1 MLLLLLLIG
10 GGSSAWGETKTY
22 QHVFN
27 VKPSTGDEVAL
38 TGMLWNIVAENL
50 GSYNSQNYAGVQIG
64 AKSKDGF
71 ITLTSSADWNYNNA
85 TKITAVRLWLNLGG
99 TSVTPSVTIGGKAAV
114 SDGTNVIKNS
124 TIKQDWTKATKVT
137 FTPAEDGNTGVV
149 VINVSTV
156 KAGYICAMEIDCE
169 DGAPAANLTKIEV
182 SGTPTKI
189 TYFDGE
195 PFDPTGLVVTGTY
208 DDGTTSPITNG
219 VTWECDPKTLAPET
233 TSVDVMASVGNITSD
248 IYTVKGI
255 TVKEKATLIA
265 IEAKGTPAEFWKGDK
280 FNHDGITITARWND
294 ESETD
299 VTEQC
304 QFAEPDMNTAGKK
317 TVTVTYE
324 NKTCT
329 YDIEVKTIENTKET
343 AYTVSEAIALID
355 AGKGLASQ
363 VYVKGIVSKIVTP
376 FNIKYGNVSFDVS
389 VDGSTEG
396 QQFRFYRTQKDAE
409 NKYEEDPNIEVG
421 ATVIGCGTLLLYKD
435 NKAQED
441 IYEFAAGNY
450 LVDYKAPVEKVLKS
464 IAISGEATKTTY
476 FEGETFDP
484 TGLVV
489 TATYE
494 DESTEVVTSR
504 VKWTFNPETLIL
516 GTTEVNVT
524 ATYGEKTASKTV
536 AVTVAEVQKY
546 NVTWNVNGN
555 DYTEGNPTT
564 EVVEGEKVEVLPAA
578 PASIV
583 GLVFMG
589 WTNEAVTSQEAAPAV
604 LFTSAADAPA
614 VTADVTYYA
623 VFAAQAGAG
632 WTRVTA
638 LSDITEGSYVIK
650 NAGFILPNFKTD
662 KSPQKV
668 TAPSITD
675 NVITGEV
682 DESMVWQFVSTGV
695 SNQFY
700 IKNAAG
706 NYLYV
711 IKDESQGLRVVETP
725 DKWTFE
731 ENGVGYFAMM
741 DENSS
746 RYCATY
752 EAGKDWRSY
761 VEKDFRNYANGG
773 KLELYRNDISYS
785 NYTTTV
791 ETNSLILRAFDGK
804 NHFATFSSDKAVK
817 FVDATVYA
825 VGVNDDRL
833 ILTEVESKQVP
844 ANTGVLLKSAG
855 TEATYSVIGSAPA
868 IENNLLCAS
877 VEEGQTTAADGTT
890 EGYSFFKLSYNQAG
904 ENEKLGFY
912 WAKENGAPFVSKA
925 GLAYLAVKT
934 ADVAAVKGF
943 SLFDM
948 ETGISK
954 VSGSAA
960 GNGVIYDLQ
969 GRRVERAVRGLYIVN
984 GRKVMVK

>member
-10 GGSSAWGETKTY
+10 GGSYAWGETKTITLDKIGTEVGTTSNTSVKTTSISLNNGSDKFVLNY
-22 QHVFN
+22 LQGKKQVDAILLAKSKGAFISNNTPVPGIIKSVEVCINTGASGKTTYHCAFSKVECTEAYTTGSTAENIQGGKSHVFN
-27 VKPSTGDEVAL
+27 CGVENANYFCVSLGNANNGQVLKLVITYEDSSTPQPGEVAVPTLSLAEGTYWGKQTL
-38 TGMLWNIVAENL
+38 TIGVPEGA
-50 GSYNSQNYAGVQIG
+50 AGVQY
-64 AKSKDGF
+64 
-71 ITLTSSADWNYNNA
+71 TL
-85 TKITAVRLWLNLGG
+85 
-99 TSVTPSVTIGGKAAV
+99 
-114 SDGTNVIKNS
+114 DGTDPKESN
-124 TIKQDWTKATKVT
+124 T
-137 FTPAEDGNTGVV
+137 AELIT
-149 VINVSTV
+149 
-156 KAGYICAMEIDCE
+156 E
-169 DGAPAANLTKIEV
+169 AANLELSATTTVRAIAVDNNDNYSKEV
-182 SGTPTKI
+182 SR
-189 TYFDGE
+189 TYTFV
-195 PFDPTGLVVTGTY
+195 P
-208 DDGTTSPITNG
+208 S
-219 VTWECDPKTLAPET
+219 
-233 TSVDVMASVGNITSD
+233 
-248 IYTVKGI
+248 
-255 TVKEKATLIA
+255 IA
-265 IEAKGTPAEFWKGDK
+265 
-280 FNHDGITITARWND
+280 
-294 ESETD
+294 
-299 VTEQC
+299 
-304 QFAEPDMNTAGKK
+304 
-317 TVTVTYE
+317 
-324 NKTCT
+324 
-329 YDIEVKTIENTKET
+329 NTKET
-343 AYTVSEAIALID
+343 AYTTVEAIAIINKTSEAQLTD
-355 AGKGLASQ
+355 EV
-363 VYVKGIVSKIVTP
+363 VYVKGIVSKIDSYNGEHKSITYWLDDNTFQVYSGKGLDGKDFTSQDDIEIGA
-376 FNIKYGNVSFDVS
+376 NVIICGKIKKFHN
-389 VDGSTEG
+389 
-396 QQFRFYRTQKDAE
+396 
-409 NKYEEDPNIEVG
+409 N
-421 ATVIGCGTLLLYKD
+421 
-435 NKAQED
+435 
-441 IYEFAAGNY
+441 YEFDKENY
-450 LVDYKAPVEKVLKS
+450 LVEYKAPVEKVLKS

-494 DESTEVVTSR
+494 DESTELVTGR
-504 VKWTFNPETLIL
+504 VEWTFTPETLTL

-524 ATYGEKTASKTV
+524 ATYGEKTAGKTV

-844 ANTGVLLKSAG
+844 ANTGVLLKSVG

-969 GRRVERAVRGLYIVN
+969 GRRVEHAVRGLYIVN

>member
-1 MLLLLLLIG
+1 MKQFTLKSLMLLLLLLIG
-10 GGSSAWGETKTY
+10 GGSYAWGEEITFSSNDWKGSGEKGCTKSGVTI
-22 QHVFN
+22 
-27 VKPSTGDEVAL
+27 STTGGSLVEEFRIFKNQTFTVASTVGEITKIEITCTAKDEAKYGPGCFGAVEGYSYSGKIGTW
-38 TGMLWNIVAENL
+38 TGSATSVNL
-50 GSYNSQNYAGVQIG
+50 KASTNQVR
-64 AKSKDGF
+64 
-71 ITLTSSADWNYNNA
+71 A
-85 TKITAVRLWLNLGG
+85 TKIV
-99 TSVTPSVTIGGKAAV
+99 VTVES
-114 SDGTNVIKNS
+114 
-124 TIKQDWTKATKVT
+124 
-137 FTPAEDGNTGVV
+137 
-149 VINVSTV
+149 
-156 KAGYICAMEIDCE
+156 
-169 DGAPAANLTKIEV
+169 APAANLTSIAV
-182 SGTPTKI
+182 SGTPTKT

-195 PFDPTGLVVTGTY
+195 P
-208 DDGTTSPITNG
+208 
-219 VTWECDPKTLAPET
+219 
-233 TSVDVMASVGNITSD
+233 
-248 IYTVKGI
+248 
-255 TVKEKATLIA
+255 
-265 IEAKGTPAEFWKGDK
+265 
-280 FNHDGITITARWND
+280 
-294 ESETD
+294 
-299 VTEQC
+299 
-304 QFAEPDMNTAGKK
+304 
-317 TVTVTYE
+317 
-324 NKTCT
+324 
-329 YDIEVKTIENTKET
+329 
-343 AYTVSEAIALID
+343 
-355 AGKGLASQ
+355 
-363 VYVKGIVSKIVTP
+363 
-376 FNIKYGNVSFDVS
+376 
-389 VDGSTEG
+389 
-396 QQFRFYRTQKDAE
+396 
-409 NKYEEDPNIEVG
+409 
-421 ATVIGCGTLLLYKD
+421 
-435 NKAQED
+435 
-441 IYEFAAGNY
+441 
-450 LVDYKAPVEKVLKS
+450 
-464 IAISGEATKTTY
+464 
-476 FEGETFDP
+476 FDP

-504 VKWTFNPETLIL
+504 VEWTFTPETLIL

-524 ATYGEKTASKTV
+524 ATYGEKTAGKTV

-564 EVVEGEKVEVLPAA
+564 EVVEGEKVEVLPTA
-578 PASIV
+578 PASIG

-614 VTADVTYYA
+614 VTADATYYA

-650 NAGFILPNFKTD
+650 NGEFILPSSNTGSD
-662 KSPQKV
+662 NAPGKV
-668 TAPSITD
+668 TAPSITG

-682 DESMVWQFVSTGV
+682 DESMVWQFVSTGT

-700 IKNAAG
+700 IKNVAG
-706 NYLYV
+706 DYLYANKSNNGV
-711 IKDESQGLRVVETP
+711 RVHRTSDE
-725 DKWTFE
+725 WTFE
-731 ENGVGYFAMM
+731 ENGEGYFSMKDA
-741 DENSS
+741 NSN

-833 ILTEVESKQVP
+833 ILTEVESKRVP
-844 ANTGVLLKSAG
+844 ANTGVLLKSVG

-954 VSGSAA
+954 VSGSVA

>member
-1 MLLLLLLIG
+1 MKQFTLKSLMLLLLLLIG
-10 GGSSAWGETKTY
+10 GGSSAWGETKTGTIK
-22 QHVFN
+22 FGTNNLKISSAN
-27 VKPSTGDEVAL
+27 VTGNDDLSNSWRVVTVGTTSFTQQPNYSQVGSSKQPATSITFTMTLPSDVKFTSFSAEFGGFSGTKGNISLTVDGIEVGSGNLNAANNVTVGGGLKTAATGKELKVSVTGIAKGVKCYNIKYIYEDSSTPQPGEVAL
-38 TGMLWNIVAENL
+38 PTLSLEEGTYWKT
-50 GSYNSQNYAGVQIG
+50 Q
-64 AKSKDGF
+64 
-71 ITLTSSADWNYNNA
+71 TLTIGVPEGAADVLY
-85 TKITAVRLWLNLGG
+85 TL
-99 TSVTPSVTIGGKAAV
+99 
-114 SDGTNVIKNS
+114 DGTDPKESNTAELI
-124 TIKQDWTKATKVT
+124 TKATNLELSAT
-137 FTPAEDGNTGVV
+137 T
-149 VINVSTV
+149 TV
-156 KAGYICAMEIDCE
+156 RAIAVDNNDNYSK
-169 DGAPAANLTKIEV
+169 EV
-182 SGTPTKI
+182 SR
-189 TYFDGE
+189 TYTFV
-195 PFDPTGLVVTGTY
+195 P
-208 DDGTTSPITNG
+208 S
-219 VTWECDPKTLAPET
+219 
-233 TSVDVMASVGNITSD
+233 
-248 IYTVKGI
+248 
-255 TVKEKATLIA
+255 IA
-265 IEAKGTPAEFWKGDK
+265 
-280 FNHDGITITARWND
+280 
-294 ESETD
+294 
-299 VTEQC
+299 
-304 QFAEPDMNTAGKK
+304 
-317 TVTVTYE
+317 
-324 NKTCT
+324 
-329 YDIEVKTIENTKET
+329 NTKET
-343 AYTVSEAIALID
+343 AYTTAQAIEIIKKTSEAQLKD
-355 AGKGLASQ
+355 EV
-363 VYVKGIVSKIVTP
+363 VYVKGVVSKIVTP
-376 FNIKYGNVSFDVS
+376 FDSYYGNVSFDVS

-396 QQFRFYRTQKDAE
+396 EQFRFYRTQKDAE
-409 NKYEEDPNIEVG
+409 NKYTEDPNIEVG
-421 ATVIGCGTLLLYKD
+421 ATVIGCGTLDKY
-435 NKAQED
+435 ND
-441 IYEFAAGNY
+441 IYEFKAGNY

-476 FEGETFDP
+476 TEGEVFDP

-504 VKWTFNPETLIL
+504 VEWTFNPETLTL
-516 GTTEVNVT
+516 GTNEVKAT
-524 ATYGEKTASKTV
+524 ATYGEMTASKTV
-536 AVTVAEVQKY
+536 TVTVAEVQKY

-650 NAGFILPNFKTD
+650 NDVFILPSSNTG
-662 KSPQKV
+662 SGEAPGKV
-668 TAPSITD
+668 LAPSITG

-682 DESMVWQFVSTGV
+682 DESMVWQFVSTGT

-700 IKNAAG
+700 VKNAAG
-706 NYLYV
+706 DYLYANKSNDGV
-711 IKDESQGLRVVETP
+711 RVHRTS

-731 ENGVGYFAMM
+731 ENGEGYFSMK
-741 DENSS
+741 DENNN

-752 EAGKDWRSY
+752 EDGEDWRSY
-761 VEKDFRNYANGG
+761 SSKDHGNYANGG

-804 NHFATFSSDKAVK
+804 NYFATFSSDRAVK

-844 ANTGVLLKSAG
+844 ANTGVLLKSAS

>member
-1 MLLLLLLIG
+1 MG
-10 GGSSAWGETKTY
+10 GGSSAWGETKTGTIK
-22 QHVFN
+22 FGTNNLKISSAN
-27 VKPSTGDEVAL
+27 VTGNDNLNNSWSVVTVGTTSFTQQPIYSQVGSSKQPATSITFTMTLPSDVKFTSFSAEFGGFSGTAGNISLAVDGNEVGSGSLSAKNDVVVGGELKTATTGKELKVSVTGIDKGVRCYNIKYTYEDSSTPQPGEVAVPTLSLAEGTYWKTQTL
-38 TGMLWNIVAENL
+38 TIGVPEGA
-50 GSYNSQNYAGVQIG
+50 AGVQY
-64 AKSKDGF
+64 
-71 ITLTSSADWNYNNA
+71 TL
-85 TKITAVRLWLNLGG
+85 
-99 TSVTPSVTIGGKAAV
+99 
-114 SDGTNVIKNS
+114 DGTDPKEPNTAELI
-124 TIKQDWTKATKVT
+124 TKATNLELSAT
-137 FTPAEDGNTGVV
+137 T
-149 VINVSTV
+149 TV
-156 KAGYICAMEIDCE
+156 RAIAVDNNDNYSK
-169 DGAPAANLTKIEV
+169 EV
-182 SGTPTKI
+182 SR
-189 TYFDGE
+189 TYTFV
-195 PFDPTGLVVTGTY
+195 P
-208 DDGTTSPITNG
+208 S
-219 VTWECDPKTLAPET
+219 
-233 TSVDVMASVGNITSD
+233 
-248 IYTVKGI
+248 
-255 TVKEKATLIA
+255 IA
-265 IEAKGTPAEFWKGDK
+265 
-280 FNHDGITITARWND
+280 
-294 ESETD
+294 
-299 VTEQC
+299 
-304 QFAEPDMNTAGKK
+304 
-317 TVTVTYE
+317 
-324 NKTCT
+324 
-329 YDIEVKTIENTKET
+329 NTKET
-343 AYTVSEAIALID
+343 AYTTVEAIAIINKTSEAQLTD
-355 AGKGLASQ
+355 EV
-363 VYVKGIVSKIVTP
+363 VYVKGIVSKIDSYNDKYKSITYWLDDNTFQVYSGKGLDGKDFTSQDDIEIGA
-376 FNIKYGNVSFDVS
+376 NVIICGKIKK
-389 VDGSTEG
+389 
-396 QQFRFYRTQKDAE
+396 FY
-409 NKYEEDPNIEVG
+409 NN
-421 ATVIGCGTLLLYKD
+421 
-435 NKAQED
+435 
-441 IYEFAAGNY
+441 YEFDKENY
-450 LVDYKAPVEKVLKS
+450 LVEYKAPVEKVLKS

-504 VKWTFNPETLIL
+504 VEWTFNPETLIL

-546 NVTWNVNGN
+546 NVTWNVNGK

-638 LSDITEGSYVIK
+638 LGDITEGSYVIK
-650 NAGFILPNFKTD
+650 NADFVLPSSNTG
-662 KSPQKV
+662 SGEAPGKV
-668 TAPSITD
+668 LAPSITG

-682 DESMVWQFVSTGV
+682 DESMVWQFVSTGT

-700 IKNAAG
+700 VKNAAG
-706 NYLYV
+706 DYLYANKSNDGV
-711 IKDESQGLRVVETP
+711 RVHRTS

-731 ENGVGYFAMM
+731 ENGEGYFSMM

-752 EAGKDWRSY
+752 EAGQDWRSY
-761 VEKDFRNYANGG
+761 LSKDHGNYANGG